1 MNYFLP
7 LFTVALIAV
16 KGIGGEMYDPF
27 AQTESMKKK
36 HSSSPLLMLP
46 PLILPAKIAVPTVVT
61 AVMNDKAFIN
71 NRWYRVND
79 SLNGQVIVS
88 IQPRFVSLKEG
99 NRLIILGVGNQRRI
113 LGIKETQ

>member
-7 LFTVALIAV
+7 LFTVALFAV
-16 KGIGGEMYDPF
+16 KSMGGEMYDPF

-36 HSSSPLLMLP
+36 HSASPLLLPP
-46 PLILPAKIAVPTVVT
+46 PLILPAKPPAPTVVT

-113 LGIKETQ
+113 LGTKETQ

>member
-1 MNYFLP
+1 MNYFVP

-16 KGIGGEMYDPF
+16 KSMGSEMYDPF

-36 HSSSPLLMLP
+36 HSASPLLMPP
-46 PLILPAKIAVPTVVT
+46 PLILPAKVFVPTIVT

-71 NRWYRVND
+71 NRWYNVND
-79 SLNGQVIVS
+79 SINGQIIVS
-88 IQPRFVSLKEG
+88 IQSRFVSLKEG